1 MRCESYK
8 LKYEWIISHSTD
20 SIITC
25 YKSGTLLVVHISTS
39 LLSLWLCY
47 AHAQTAA
54 WALYIR
60 RAPCSSGLVMYDPTG
75 CAFCIIDMLPV
86 AKYTIEVTCIITT
99 RHFYTA
105 PDWTVPLDSCVFQ
118 AMNSSSV
125 WFLNG
130 DLSAG
135 IVSHH
140 DNTNVGEMC
149 LLFFKLGADHR
160 NIASKIMYVYTNTLV
175 LNPVITKPAAK

>member
-1 MRCESYK
+1 MWYTYQLHGC
-8 LKYEWIISHSTD
+8 STD
-20 SIITC
+20 CVMHMREQQLELHT
-25 YKSGTLLVVHISTS
+25 YGEHL
-39 LLSLWLCY
+39 
-47 AHAQTAA
+47 APPA
-54 WALYIR
+54 W
-60 RAPCSSGLVMYDPTG
+60 LVMYDPTG

-99 RHFYTA
+99 WHFYTA
-105 PDWTVPLDSCVFQ
+105 PDWSVPLDSCVFQ

-140 DNTNVGEMC
+140 DNTNVGQMC

-160 NIASKIMYVYTNTLV
+160 NIASKIMYVYTNTMV
-175 LNPVITKPAAK
+175 LNRVITKPTAK